1 MRRRFKYILY
11 PSLVFLI
18 FALYRADY
26 LKVPPSLALRVL
38 LQSCLYL
45 FLGFILQGVA
55 WRATLAAWGFRVPLS
70 EALASLGL
78 SSLAKYIPGRFWIIV
93 GRAAYLT
100 DHRGWSLGRLSLVSL
115 NGHLLLMWTGM
126 VLGGIGLIWLDGFRS
141 WSWGVTFL
149 LMLLTLVVFG
159 SRFHGY
165 AERLASYMLRREV
178 EIPSLPFLSTLSL
191 LPWFFLVWITWT
203 LAFYYLVASFPGVA
217 SSLSVGLGF
226 PLASTLGIMAFFAP
240 AGLGAREGFLAG
252 YLVLGGVP
260 FAQATTI
267 AIAARL
273 FSLVG
278 ELFVF
283 LVGLAADRRVRVLAS
298 RGGYDENLAG

>member
-1 MRRRFKYILY
+1 
-11 PSLVFLI
+11 
-18 FALYRADY
+18 
-26 LKVPPSLALRVL
+26 
-38 LQSCLYL
+38 
-45 FLGFILQGVA
+45 
-55 WRATLAAWGFRVPLS
+55 
-70 EALASLGL
+70 
-78 SSLAKYIPGRFWIIV
+78 
-93 GRAAYLT
+93 
-100 DHRGWSLGRLSLVSL
+100 
-115 NGHLLLMWTGM
+115 
-126 VLGGIGLIWLDGFRS
+126 
-141 WSWGVTFL
+141 
-149 LMLLTLVVFG
+149 
-159 SRFHGY
+159 
-165 AERLASYMLRREV
+165 MLRREV